1 MRKKTQKLAESVRSA
16 SVRETLTAVRER
28 DLVSALGGATGKDDS
43 GVSGPACGHYD
54 YLCPA

>member
-1 MRKKTQKLAESVRSA
+1 MRKKTKKLAESVRSA
-16 SVRETLTAVRER
+16 SARASLTTVSDR
-28 DLVSALGGATGKDDS
+28 DLVDALGGTTGKDS